1 MLEEIVILVV
11 RVLLVVLVVFVMLLL
26 LVVLSV
32 LLVLVVLVAGLGSIV
47 LQLSES
53 HLESKGGVMGK
64 YVEDFTHQDWS
75 LRPVNPSGASSCIS
89 LQG

>member
-1 MLEEIVILVV
+1 MLSLPV
-11 RVLLVVLVVFVMLLL
+11 VVLVVP
-26 LVVLSV
+26 S
-32 LLVLVVLVAGLGSIV
+32 VLVVVLGSIV
-47 LQLSES
+47 LQSSES
-53 HLESKGGVMGK
+53 HLESEGGVMGK